1 MINHK
6 GTVRIGGREHVAD
19 KAVGMFYLITEV
31 FITLHVSFFIILVDG
46 AQGVY
51 NISGN
56 NLRVVSGTPDMWF
69 YTEDVVFIFLD
80 RIVGMRFVV
89 AVMVVDVRGIKNQ
102 IDTAGSIEKLQMRRV
117 ICQLIH
123 PGLFKTDIT
132 DAEVSFTLGKIDK
145 LLRSRIVRFRT
156 ATFGYHADN
165 VEVISCN
172 GFGEVA

>member
-1 MINHK
+1 MRLYAEN
-6 GTVRIGGREHVAD
+6 
-19 KAVGMFYLITEV
+19 
-31 FITLHVSFFIILVDG
+31 
-46 AQGVY
+46 
-51 NISGN
+51 
-56 NLRVVSGTPDMWF
+56 
-69 YTEDVVFIFLD
+69 VVFIFLD

-89 AVMVVDVRGIKNQ
+89 AVMVVDVRGVKNQ
-102 IDTAGSIEKLQMRRV
+102 IDTAGSIEELQMRCI

-123 PGLFKTDIT
+123 PGLFKTDVA
-132 DAEVSFTLGKIDK
+132 DPEVGFTLGKIDK

>member
-1 MINHK
+1 
-6 GTVRIGGREHVAD
+6 
-19 KAVGMFYLITEV
+19 
-31 FITLHVSFFIILVDG
+31 
-46 AQGVY
+46 
-51 NISGN
+51 
-56 NLRVVSGTPDMWF
+56 MWF